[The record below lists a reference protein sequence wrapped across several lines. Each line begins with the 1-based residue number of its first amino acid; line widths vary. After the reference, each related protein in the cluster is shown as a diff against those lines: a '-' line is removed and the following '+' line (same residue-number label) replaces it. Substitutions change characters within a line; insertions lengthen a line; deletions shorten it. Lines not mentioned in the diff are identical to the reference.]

1 MKKTNKMFR
10 SLSCLL
16 VIIMLLGMM
25 ATMAFAEGEN
35 QAVKDASK
43 GVLQFN
49 VVYTD
54 DGNQQHRI
62 MIGSCFLINS
72 NTIVTCAHCVEVPQD
87 TLLAVAEELGVTPE
101 RALDRI
107 SYTVT
112 ITRDVMLDAEIIKK
126 STEMDFAILRLQ
138 SDLKDREAL
147 QVRRCEGSVEQT
159 ETVFAIGFPAQ
170 AADTQV
176 LNTYTSAD
184 VTITT
189 GQVNKLMTGENLYSG
204 ESTDYVQT
212 SAKITGGNSGGPLVD
227 KNGAVIGICQG
238 ATGEIIADD
247 YFYAITVDQVLEICD
262 ALGIVYNPDID
273 PVPETT
279 TPTGDDTTEPTE
291 PAVEADASALIAA
304 IEDAEEVSADSY
316 TEESYAALSDA
327 LDAAYEAKNSND
339 QGKIDAAL
347 ADLEDAMDALEEAEG
362 SNTVLIIAIAAG
374 AAILIIIIIVVI
386 VVSSGKKKNAKPAQA
401 PRAPMNQAQ
410 RPVGAPNT
418 GFAPG
423 RMETVPQSRPATM
436 PVNPDAGETSLLTQS
451 AGETTLLSKNVNGG
465 SLMRVR
471 SSEKIAINAEE
482 FVIGRERKRVNYC
495 VSDNTSISRVHAKFV
510 VRNGVTYLVDLN
522 AANGTFLNGS
532 KASAHQEMALKDG
545 DKIMLADE
553 SFLFKA

>member
-10 SLSCLL
+10 FVSALI
-16 VIIMLLGMM
+16 VVVMLFGMM
-25 ATMAFAEGEN
+25 AAVAFAEGEN

-43 GVLQFN
+43 GVMQFN

-54 DGNQQHRI
+54 EGNNQYRI
-62 MIGSCFLINS
+62 MTGSCFLINS
-72 NTIVTCAHCVEVPQD
+72 STIVTCAHCVEVPES
-87 TLLAVAEELGVTPE
+87 TVYAVAERFGVSLD
-101 RALDRI
+101 RARSRI

-112 ITRDVMLDAEIIKK
+112 ITRDVMLDATVIKK
-126 STEMDFAILRLQ
+126 STEMDFAMLKLA
-138 SDLKDREAL
+138 SELKDREPL
-147 QVRRCEGSVEQT
+147 NVRFCANSVEQT

-212 SAKITGGNSGGPLVD
+212 SAKMTSGNSGGPLVD
-227 KNGAVIGICQG
+227 RNGAVVGICQG
-238 ATGEIIADD
+238 ATGEIIAGD
-247 YFYAITVDQVLEICD
+247 YFYAITIDQVLDICD
-262 ALGIVYNPDID
+262 ALGIEYSESGAAPIVDAPSNDPD
-273 PVPETT
+273 
-279 TPTGDDTTEPTE
+279 TGDA
-291 PAVEADASALIAA
+291 PASVDRSAFDAALREAEAISA
-304 IEDAEEVSADSY
+304 EDY
-316 TEESYAALSDA
+316 TAESYAILTNAIDK
-327 LDAAYEAKNSND
+327 AYSVRNSGD
-339 QGKIDAAL
+339 QDKIDASCAELL
-347 ADLEDAMDALEEAEG
+347 AAISGLEEAKG
-362 SNTVLIIAIAAG
+362 INMILIIAIAAG
-374 AAILIIIIIVVI
+374 AAIMIIVVVVVIIIVA
-386 VVSSGKKKNAKPAQA
+386 SSKKKNPAPAQPSRTTMGA
-401 PRAPMNQAQ
+401 AQ
-410 RPVGAPNT
+410 RPATAPAT
-418 GFAPG
+418 GFVPG

-436 PVNPDAGETSLLTQS
+436 PVNPEAGETSLLTQS

-471 SSEKIAINAEE
+471 TSEKIAINAEE

-510 VRNGVTYLVDLN
+510 VRNGATYLVDLN
-522 AANGTFLNGS
+522 AANGTFLNGT
-532 KASAHQEMALKDG
+532 KATAHQEMALKDG